1 MIEVHLP
8 AMLRQPDMPQIL
20 RVEEPVETIGDLVR
34 ALDAGY
40 PGLATGIDDSILNF
54 AVNGTLVLHDARQKT
69 LHAGDVVEIIPM
81 ISGG

>member
-8 AMLRQPDMPQIL
+8 AMLRQPGMPQIL
-20 RVEEPVETIGDLVR
+20 RVEESVATIEELVR
-34 ALDAGY
+34 VLDADY
-40 PGLATGIDDSILNF
+40 PGLAAGIDDSILNF
-54 AVNGTLVLHDARQKT
+54 AVNGALVLHGVRRKT